1 MISRRS
7 FLATTTAATA
17 LLAFSPQLFA
27 MGNTNQ
33 LKNFGFIGGIIGKEL
48 KDDWKAALKKA
59 AEFGFT
65 EIETGNFY
73 GKSAK
78 KFLNYCAEV
87 GIKPVVGG
95 VNFSTDKD
103 ELNKKLDLLQKV
115 NIQQAVTYWP
125 WKVGAPFKLKDC
137 KTSAEILNTMGEVCK
152 SRGITFSWHNHNNEF
167 IPMEQG
173 LPFDYLMEN
182 TQKDLVK
189 CEMDIYWVAK
199 GGADPLSV
207 LKKYAGRIPILHV
220 KDMTPGEAKD
230 FECPGSGIID
240 FPSIFREANAQGI
253 KHFMVERDNVPDGM
267 ACLKSSGAY
276 LKNLT
281 F

>member
-27 MGNTNQ
+27 MGNNNQ

-103 ELNKKLDLLQKV
+103 ELNKKLDLLQKM

-125 WKVGAPFKLKDC
+125 WKVGAPFKLEDC

-152 SRGITFSWHNHNNEF
+152 SRGINFSWHNHNNEF

-220 KDMTPGEAKD
+220 KDMAPGEAKD